1 MQKASSYMLD
11 RVLTGIVVDVCR
23 FSFKIQK
30 NFQKLFTDKL
40 TPCNLKTVFT
50 SPIRVKR
57 FLTFNDKLQ
66 KDFAYNICL

>member
-11 RVLTGIVVDVCR
+11 RVLTGILVDVCR
-23 FSFKIQK
+23 FLGRVSFKIQK

-57 FLTFNDKLQ
+57 FLTFNDKL
-66 KDFAYNICL
+66 